1 MQEGNNAAVIYR
13 RIGNTTYKVRVH
25 LSDTD
30 RETME
35 DKIIRLIRE
44 EALDKTENCGIIGQC
59 RLVKRA
65 QSKKPKLSLD

>member
-1 MQEGNNAAVIYR
+1 MQEGKNAAAIYR

-25 LSDTD
+25 LSDTG

-44 EALDKTENCGIIGQC
+44 EALDKTENCGIIGMSQIS
-59 RLVKRA
+59 RPPERSIA
-65 QSKKPKLSLD
+65 